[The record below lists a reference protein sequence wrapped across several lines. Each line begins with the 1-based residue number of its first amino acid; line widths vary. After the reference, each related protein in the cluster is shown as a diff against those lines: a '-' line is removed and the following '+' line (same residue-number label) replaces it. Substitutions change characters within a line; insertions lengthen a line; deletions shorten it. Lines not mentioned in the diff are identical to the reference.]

1 MEVRAAVARGP
12 GLPLSVE
19 TLQLEDP
26 RDDEVIVRVV
36 AAGVCHT
43 DLVARDQWVPVPTP
57 VVLGHEG
64 SGVVE
69 RVGRSVAKVA
79 PGDHVVMSY
88 DWCGAC
94 PSCLAGEATYCHELG
109 ALNFA
114 AQRPDGTSALSK
126 DGELIHAHFFGQSSF
141 ATHALCR
148 ERSVVK
154 VPADAPL
161 ELIGPLG
168 CGVQT
173 GAGAV
178 INALKVGTGHSLA
191 VFGTG
196 SVGLSAVMAARV
208 VGATTIIGVDLRD
221 QRLELARTLGAT
233 HTINPGS
240 QDVGEAIQGITGA
253 GVDFSFETTGV
264 PAVIRQAV
272 ESLAPRGTCGIV
284 GASEPGAEITLDAT
298 FMMSQ
303 GRMLRGIVEGDSKPG
318 LFIPALIELHRQGR
332 FPLDKLVTFYS
343 LDRINEAFDDS
354 DKGVAL
360 KPIIRM
366 DY

>member
-1 MEVRAAVARGP
+1 VEITAAVARGP
-12 GLPLSVE
+12 GVPLSIE
-19 TLQLEDP
+19 TLELEDP

-36 AAGVCHT
+36 ATGVCHT
-43 DLVARDQWVPVPTP
+43 DLVARDQWVPVPAP

-64 SGVVE
+64 AGIVE
-69 RVGRSVAKVA
+69 RVGRSVTKVA
-79 PGDHVVMSY
+79 PGDHVVMSF
-88 DWCGAC
+88 DSCGTC
-94 PSCLAGEATYCHELG
+94 PSCLAGEASYCHGLG

-114 AQRPDGTSALSK
+114 AQRPDGTSALSR

-148 ERSVVK
+148 ERSVVE

-161 ELIGPLG
+161 EMIGPLG

-178 INALKVGTGHSLA
+178 INALKVGTGQSLA

-208 VGATTIIGVDLRD
+208 VGATTIIGFDLRD
-221 QRLELARTLGAT
+221 QRLELALELGAT
-233 HTINPGS
+233 HTVNPGA
-240 QDVGEAIQGITGA
+240 QDVGEAIREITGA

-272 ESLAPRGTCGIV
+272 ESLAPRGMCGIV

-303 GRMLRGIVEGDSKPG
+303 GRKLRGIVEGDSKPG
-318 LFIPALIELHRQGR
+318 LFIPALIDLYRQGR
-332 FPLDKLVTFYS
+332 FPLDELVSFYP
-343 LDRINEAFDDS
+343 LERINDAFDDS
-354 DKGVAL
+354 DSGAAV
-360 KPIIRM
+360 KPILRM
-366 DY
+366 A